1 MQTAHIPALT
11 VADATHR
18 IICPEGCAVWAG
30 KAAEPYWIYT
40 GGIGTCVACIL
51 YEFNS
56 AAPQVYFYHFLATGA
71 ALMNDFTGNLPARL
85 GGNLGLFRARIY
97 SNPQQR
103 SPNSINRINQIQG
116 AIVGVNSITQVNTNG
131 GFNLQLSTGTFT
143 DGVVGG
149 PGMGRLYNNGFP
161 MTQFFRMQ
169 EFGGVDVPKTLPA
182 GW

>member
-1 MQTAHIPALT
+1 MQTVQIPALSANDGT
-11 VADATHR
+11 NR

-30 KAAEPYWIYT
+30 KAARPWWIHS

-56 AAPQVYFYHFLATGA
+56 AAPQVYFYHFLATGGP
-71 ALMNDFTGNLPARL
+71 LMNDFTANLPARL

-97 SNPQQR
+97 SNPQSR
-103 SPNSINRINQIQG
+103 S
-116 AIVGVNSITQVNTNG
+116 ANSITRIGQIRAAIAGVASITEVDTNG
-131 GFNLQLSTGTFT
+131 GFNLRLSNGTFT
-143 DGVVGG
+143 DGVAGAGG
-149 PGMGRLYNNGFP
+149 IGRLFNNGFP

-169 EFGGVDVPKTLPA
+169 EFGGVDVAKNLPV